1 MTLISS
7 VHVGEVDENGKPVP
21 MNNAFWNG
29 EQMAY
34 GDGDGVVFRRSPGR
48 STSSATS

>member
-1 MTLISS
+1 
-7 VHVGEVDENGKPVP
+7 

-34 GDGDGVVFRRSPGR
+34 GDGDGGIFRNFTES